1 MKYEFSHIH
10 IRMNELTAYEAL
22 CQATTILGS
31 QQALA
36 DCCGVSQPTVWRWLN
51 QSKRLP
57 AEYVLRV
64 EAATGIS
71 RHLLRPDIYPFET
84 VAIPASAIGEET
96 PLCGSILSVRSM
108 GKHGNRHPIL
118 PGKDAA

>member
-1 MKYEFSHIH
+1 MEQKPTPF
-10 IRMNELTAYEAL
+10 EAL
-22 CQATTILGS
+22 MMAVEIAGS
-31 QQALA
+31 LSALA
-36 DCCGVSQPTVWRWLN
+36 RKCDVSTTAVWKWV
-51 QSKRLP
+51 QSAKRVST
-57 AEYVLRV
+57 EYVLLV

-96 PLCGSILSVRSM
+96 PLCGPILSVRSM